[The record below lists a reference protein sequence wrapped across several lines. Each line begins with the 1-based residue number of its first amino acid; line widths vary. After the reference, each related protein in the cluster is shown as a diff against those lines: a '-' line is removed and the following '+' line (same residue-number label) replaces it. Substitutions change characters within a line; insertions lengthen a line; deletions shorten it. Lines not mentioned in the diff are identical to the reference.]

1 MIAVERNLKHIW
13 RNPILWEVVMSTRKF
28 FSLALAAGL
37 IAGTIAAESSW
48 AAPARGRRLY
58 SYQPRAAASTPARVQ
73 SNRRYSYSPGAY
85 SNSANGGT
93 LGLRS
98 TYRPGPGYSPRQGVN
113 SAAWKVL
120 GL

>member
-1 MIAVERNLKHIW
+1 
-13 RNPILWEVVMSTRKF
+13 MSTRKF
-28 FSLALAAGL
+28 LSLALAAGL

-48 AAPARGRRLY
+48 AAPARSRRVY
-58 SYQPRAAASTPARVQ
+58 SYQPRAAASAPARIQ
-73 SNRRYSYSPGAY
+73 SNRRYSYSPGAVGGTS

-98 TYRPGPGYSPRQGVN
+98 TYRPGPGYAPRQGIN